1 MEYLSSLFVMM
12 KRALRAGHR
21 QGRPC
26 ATLAVVAAPSLI
38 LYFLGRGP
46 AEIWMACE

>member
-1 MEYLSSLFVMM
+1 MEYLSTLFVMM

-26 ATLAVVAAPSLI
+26 ASLAVMAAPSLI
-38 LYFLGRGP
+38 LYFFGSGP
-46 AEIWMACE
+46 AAMWMACE

>member
-1 MEYLSSLFVMM
+1 MEYLSTLLVMM

-26 ATLAVVAAPSLI
+26 ATLAVMAAPSLI
-38 LYFLGRGP
+38 LYLFGRGP
-46 AEIWMACE
+46 AEIWMSCE

>member
-1 MEYLSSLFVMM
+1 MLVMM

-21 QGRPC
+21 QGRPW
-26 ATLAVVAAPSLI
+26 AALAVMAAPSLI
-38 LYFLGRGP
+38 LYFFGRGP